1 MPVTSMWIAS
11 AIMAGNPT
19 AMVNS
24 IPFVLTLVNVTPM
37 PALITPAMFTLPALA
52 MTDHISVTVISVGNL
67 KMTVNIIQYVLTS
80 MNVLPTRELTMLAMK
95 MPLALTL
102 KAHTNN
108 TAITVIKTMV
118 MTTLVM

>member
-1 MPVTSMWIAS
+1 
-11 AIMAGNPT
+11 
-19 AMVNS
+19 
-24 IPFVLTLVNVTPM
+24 M
-37 PALITPAMFTLPALA
+37 PALITPAMLTLPAPT
-52 MTDHISVTVISVGNL
+52 MTDHISVTVISVRNL

-108 TAITVIKTMV
+108 TAITVIKTMA